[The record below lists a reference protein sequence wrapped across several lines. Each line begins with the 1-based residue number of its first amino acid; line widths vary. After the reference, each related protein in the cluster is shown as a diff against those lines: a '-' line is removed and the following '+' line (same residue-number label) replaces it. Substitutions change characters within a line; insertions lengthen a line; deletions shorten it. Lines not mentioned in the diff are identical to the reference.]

1 MRRLDYKRRPQMS
14 AAHEQQRGVYSKSL
28 ISKGRLFEGAYVPM
42 QLLTTTWIEQ
52 LHWHFKL
59 SFGFKI
65 KIRVAIIY

>member
-42 QLLTTTWIEQ
+42 QLLTPT
-52 LHWHFKL
+52 
-59 SFGFKI
+59 
-65 KIRVAIIY
+65 